1 MTKFRFSQI
10 RRRSLIS
17 QRGILRNLFANYAAP
32 YQLTLSLMQ
41 IVVIV
46 FAALV
51 LLQVYRREQ
60 SALSPSVERRLKWK
74 SWASIWRVNLIQS
87 QSVVTKKTATK
98 FTRLIKL
105 WATERNAAL
114 KRYLVS
120 TVVATDCFTK
130 DWMRCWRTWQTT
142 AQKLK

>member
-10 RRRSLIS
+10 RKRSLIS

-60 SALSPSVERRLKWK
+60 SALSPSVERRL
-74 SWASIWRVNLIQS
+74 R
-87 QSVVTKKTATK
+87 
-98 FTRLIKL
+98 
-105 WATERNAAL
+105 
-114 KRYLVS
+114 
-120 TVVATDCFTK
+120 
-130 DWMRCWRTWQTT
+130 
-142 AQKLK
+142 